1 MPQWLLWF
9 FIIIGTIGLLGGAG
23 YGIYRL
29 IKGKSSAVQVKKNT
43 QTSRKCSI
51 EEEDLRNNKV
61 FDKSGTMFTI
71 DSKPKNL
78 TCDKCGGYYYKEDK
92 NCVPY
97 MFDEDEN
104 PGDGPGVCTVSLGTA
119 EPCPF

>member
-1 MPQWLLWF
+1 MPWWAWL
-9 FIIIGTIGLLGGAG
+9 IIILGLLGGVS

-29 IKGKSSAVQVKKNT
+29 VKIKDSAVQVKPNP
-43 QTSRKCSI
+43 RKCLI

-78 TCDKCGGYYYKEDK
+78 TCDKCGGYYYKEGK

-97 MFDEDEN
+97 MFEEDEN
-104 PGDGPGVCTVSLGTA
+104 PGDGPGVCTVSLGVS

>member
-1 MPQWLLWF
+1 MPWWALL
-9 FIIIGTIGLLGGAG
+9 IIILGVLGLLGGAS

-29 IKGKSSAVQVKKNT
+29 VKGKGKDSVAQVKPNP
-43 QTSRKCSI
+43 RKCLI
-51 EEEDLRNNKV
+51 EEEDLRSNKV

-78 TCDKCGGYYYKEDK
+78 TCGKCGGYYYKEDK
-92 NCVPY
+92 KCVPY
-97 MFDEDEN
+97 MFEEDEN
-104 PGDGPGVCTVSLGTA
+104 PGDGPGVCTVSLGVS

>member
-1 MPQWLLWF
+1 MPKWLLWT
-9 FIIIGTIGLLGGAG
+9 IIIIVVLGLLGGAS

-29 IKGKSSAVQVKKNT
+29 VKGKGKRSVAQVKPNP
-43 QTSRKCSI
+43 RKCLI
-51 EEEDLRNNKV
+51 EEEDLRSNKV
-61 FDKSGTMFTI
+61 FDKRGTMFTI

-78 TCDKCGGYYYKEDK
+78 TCDKCGGYYYKEGK

-97 MFDEDEN
+97 MFEEDEN
-104 PGDGPGVCTVSLGTA
+104 PGDGPGVCTVSLGVS